1 MSDTPLV
8 LAPAPAPALAPAP
21 APVPTYAPQ
30 AAPMPAASV
39 LRPQPAPQLP
49 AQIPQQVHA
58 APQQQVYAAPQIRPA
73 GALVTYGQGAAQ
85 PTAPPATNPV
95 EKIGT
100 FVQNNQR
107 EIFAAGL
114 GALAISLLRGGS
126 LPGSGGGNG
135 G

>member
-8 LAPAPAPALAPAP
+8 LAPAPALAPAPVP

-49 AQIPQQVHA
+49 AQIP
-58 APQQQVYAAPQIRPA
+58 QQVYAAPQIRPA